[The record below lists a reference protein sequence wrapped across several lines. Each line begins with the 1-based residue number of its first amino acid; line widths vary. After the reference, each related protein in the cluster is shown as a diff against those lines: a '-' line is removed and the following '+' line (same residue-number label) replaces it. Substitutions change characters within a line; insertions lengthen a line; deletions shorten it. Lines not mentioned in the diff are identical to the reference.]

1 MTILVADAGLLG
13 LKNMCPLDWELR
25 LYSGRQISKG
35 LLDGADALI
44 VRSTTQV
51 LADEL
56 PSSIRFLGTATI
68 GTDHLPL
75 DALSERDVNVVSARG
90 CNAAAV
96 VDYVLW
102 HLIEWA
108 NLIGEEIRTLTLGV
122 IGVGEVG
129 KRLVAQARRLGLTVL
144 QSDLPRYEKGD
155 LDVHCTIEEVMT
167 TADIVSLHVPF
178 STKGRYQTLHLIDH
192 YQISSMKSRSLLIN
206 AARGKVLCEDAVLSR
221 CCPYLVLDVFPEEPF
236 ISDVL
241 LERSWRITPHIA
253 GHSAEGK
260 LNGTRM
266 ILDAYSKF
274 KGAKLL
280 TFDREQLLL
289 EVAGL
294 PPKHDDLILRLKEID
309 NFHQVNAEMRNEL
322 LTNTNRRIAF
332 DIARNRYQLRRE
344 TTSLSSE

>member
-1 MTILVADAGLLG
+1 M
-13 LKNMCPLDWELR
+13 
-25 LYSGRQISKG
+25 Y
-35 LLDGADALI
+35 
-44 VRSTTQV
+44 
-51 LADEL
+51 
-56 PSSIRFLGTATI
+56 
-68 GTDHLPL
+68 
-75 DALSERDVNVVSARG
+75 DV
-90 CNAAAV
+90 
-96 VDYVLW
+96 
-102 HLIEWA
+102 
-108 NLIGEEIRTLTLGV
+108 
-122 IGVGEVG
+122 
-129 KRLVAQARRLGLTVL
+129 
-144 QSDLPRYEKGD
+144 
-155 LDVHCTIEEVMT
+155 
-167 TADIVSLHVPF
+167 
-178 STKGRYQTLHLIDH
+178 IDH